1 MANKAGLK
9 SQLIS
14 NMRGNLEPVTSLGD
28 QATRQV
34 FSTPFGSREVLNK
47 CERSYLLSSPGQTA
61 EARARSPDPVTSAH
75 GHWNHLHGTHPD
87 WGGGCTPCP
96 FFTLLGVHTSGG
108 GVEAEAEA
116 GRKGQGRD
124 ACGCNRGEGPDRG
137 RESQGQQV
145 RAGGE
150 SE

>member
-28 QATRQV
+28 QATRKV
-34 FSTPFGSREVLNK
+34 FSTPFGSREVLNR

-87 WGGGCTPCP
+87 WGAGCAPCP

-108 GVEAEAEA
+108 GVEAERRQEGRARA
-116 GRKGQGRD
+116 GMHVGVT
-124 ACGCNRGEGPDRG
+124 EERG
-137 RESQGQQV
+137 RTEGG
-145 RAGGE
+145 RARGRM
-150 SE
+150 